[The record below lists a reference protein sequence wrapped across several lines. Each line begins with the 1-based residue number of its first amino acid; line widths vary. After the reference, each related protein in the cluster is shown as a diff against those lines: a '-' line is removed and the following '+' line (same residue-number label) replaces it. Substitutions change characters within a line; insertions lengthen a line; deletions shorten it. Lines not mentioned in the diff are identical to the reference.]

1 MAHPPSSLRRMHATV
16 QPRPTGG
23 LPLLMR
29 ACGGLN
35 VLSSRLVRGLMLCL
49 VISLA
54 VLAPGV
60 NAASNEGTGG
70 AVEQRIKAA
79 SLYKF
84 LGYTE
89 WPPAVFSTADS
100 PYVIGIVEAEE
111 IAQELSRISANRQV
125 NGRRLVIRKMKQ
137 GDTLAGIHALF
148 IGKAARDRQAQ
159 WLQLAQR
166 LPILT
171 VTETPGG
178 LAQGSMINF
187 LLAEDRV
194 RFEVSLDALEN
205 SNVKLSS
212 RMLSVALHTTKGARR

>member
-1 MAHPPSSLRRMHATV
+1 MAHLIPSLRLMPAAAS
-16 QPRPTGG
+16 PWPAGG
-23 LPLLMR
+23 LSLL
-29 ACGGLN
+29 ACAFSALN
-35 VLSSRLVRGLMLCL
+35 VSSSRLVRRLMQCIL
-49 VISLA
+49 ISLS
-54 VLAPGV
+54 VV
-60 NAASNEGTGG
+60 TTMVDAASNEDTGS

-84 LGYTE
+84 LGYAE
-89 WPPAVFSTADS
+89 WPSAAFSTPDS

-111 IAQELSRISANRQV
+111 IAHELSRISAHRQV
-125 NGRRLVIRKMKQ
+125 TGRRLVIRKMKW
-137 GDTLAGIHALF
+137 GDKLAGIHALF
-148 IGKAARDRQAQ
+148 VGRAAGDRQGQ
-159 WLQLAQR
+159 WLQLAQP

-187 LLAEDRV
+187 LLADDRV
-194 RFEVSLDALEN
+194 RFEVSLDALAD

>member
-1 MAHPPSSLRRMHATV
+1 MARLIPSLLQMHAAV
-16 QPRPTGG
+16 PSWPAGG
-23 LPLLMR
+23 LPLPVR
-29 ACGGLN
+29 ACGTLN
-35 VLSSRLVRGLMLCL
+35 VFLSRLIRRLMLCI

-54 VLAPGV
+54 VV
-60 NAASNEGTGG
+60 TTMVDAASNEGTGS

-84 LGYTE
+84 LGYAE
-89 WPPAVFSTADS
+89 WPPAAFSAPDS
-100 PYVIGIVEAEE
+100 PYVIGIVDAEE

-137 GDTLAGIHALF
+137 GEPLAGIHALF
-148 IGKAARDRQAQ
+148 IGRAARDRQAQ

-194 RFEVSLDALEN
+194 RFEVSLDALED
-205 SNVKLSS
+205 SKVKLSS
-212 RMLSVALHTTKGARR
+212 RVLSVALHTTKGARR

>member
-1 MAHPPSSLRRMHATV
+1 MAHLISSFRDMHAAAPP
-16 QPRPTGG
+16 QPTDG
-23 LPLLMR
+23 LPLPVH
-29 ACGGLN
+29 ACGTLN
-35 VLSSRLVRGLMLCL
+35 GFLSRLVRRLMLCAVL
-49 VISLA
+49 SLA
-54 VLAPGV
+54 AVTTMV
-60 NAASNEGTGG
+60 DAASNEDTES

-84 LGYTE
+84 LGYAE
-89 WPPAVFSTADS
+89 WPPAAFSAADS
-100 PYVIGIVEAEE
+100 PYVIGIVDAEE

-148 IGKAARDRQAQ
+148 IGRAARDRQAQ

-194 RFEVSLDALEN
+194 RFEVSLDALED

-212 RMLSVALHTTKGARR
+212 RVLSVALYTTKGARR